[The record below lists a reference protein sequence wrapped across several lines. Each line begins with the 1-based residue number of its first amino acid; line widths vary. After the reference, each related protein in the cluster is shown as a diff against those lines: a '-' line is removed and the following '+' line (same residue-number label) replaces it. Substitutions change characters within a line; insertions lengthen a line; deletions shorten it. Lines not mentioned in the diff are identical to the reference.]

1 MGLNYVVHEEVS
13 PYVWI
18 EDDTFCFHFMSFS
31 SFREKKSTELF
42 PIHHINSMIL
52 QSRIYFIPLIMFC
65 PPSQYF
71 LQFYSISFEVMGN
84 GTAVL
89 SDPNRLGKKLL
100 LALQYALFFKQFSK
114 CLLVFLHFISCS
126 LWLFMLS
133 LFGLVSHFC
142 TMSENISFSWAVSLS
157 CSRQICLY
165 DRKPDSRK
173 LCKNKFADIP
183 KRQEKSILVII
194 VVHKLVS
201 SKMLSLW
208 HDHRC

>member
-31 SFREKKSTELF
+31 SFRERKSTELF

-65 PPSQYF
+65 HPSQYF

-89 SDPNRLGKKLL
+89 SDPNRLGKKMTTCSAICIVFQTIFEMPSCISPFYLL
-100 LALQYALFFKQFSK
+100 
-114 CLLVFLHFISCS
+114 
-126 LWLFMLS
+126 
-133 LFGLVSHFC
+133 
-142 TMSENISFSWAVSLS
+142 
-157 CSRQICLY
+157 
-165 DRKPDSRK
+165 
-173 LCKNKFADIP
+173 
-183 KRQEKSILVII
+183 
-194 VVHKLVS
+194 
-201 SKMLSLW
+201 
-208 HDHRC
+208 